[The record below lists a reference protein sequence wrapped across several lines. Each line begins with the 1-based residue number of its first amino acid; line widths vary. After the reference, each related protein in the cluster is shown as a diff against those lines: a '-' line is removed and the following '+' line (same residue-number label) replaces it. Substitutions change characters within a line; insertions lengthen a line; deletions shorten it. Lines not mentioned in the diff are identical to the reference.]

1 MRTSNNFINNDIKH
15 TEAQHLNAFL
25 NTLTYLERV
34 DFVTSVVK
42 QVGVRRQTFF
52 NWKCM
57 ACRIPDGAKQIIERE
72 AGEHIFREMSSE
84 GTEVMP

>member
-25 NTLTYLERV
+25 NTLTYRERV

-42 QVGVRRQTFF
+42 QVGVR
-52 NWKCM
+52 
-57 ACRIPDGAKQIIERE
+57 
-72 AGEHIFREMSSE
+72 
-84 GTEVMP
+84 